1 MATWCTCM
9 QIRTKPKMRQN
20 RKITSGKEKKN
31 GTYFEKKMVAKVEFL
46 RRRDRRYL
54 HGNAYVVKAP
64 DICIRCNSLSDDCAL
79 KSILT
84 IFFLHFHKW
93 KYLCTWYSFHND
105 ILIQLLDNL
114 VTMSPSFIYFC
125 KQKHT
130 LNINTYILV
139 LSSKKDKE

>member
-1 MATWCTCM
+1 MHLHANSY
-9 QIRTKPKMRQN
+9 KALNKAEDAAN

-93 KYLCTWYSFHND
+93 KYLSTWYSFHD

-139 LSSKKDKE
+139 LSSKKR

>member
-1 MATWCTCM
+1 MMHLHANSY
-9 QIRTKPKMRQN
+9 KALNKAEDAAN

-64 DICIRCNSLSDDCAL
+64 DICIRCNSSPDDCAL

-93 KYLCTWYSFHND
+93 KYLSTWYSFHD

-114 VTMSPSFIYFC
+114 VTMSPSFIYFS

-139 LSSKKDKE
+139 LSSKKR